1 MASNGNTWS
10 TLASTLRNLSQL
22 LPGQSDPTGEADLY
36 YRRACL
42 AAAEERYDVALVFC
56 TKAVEVAPRHLASRL
71 LLAKIYDRGLGNL
84 EAAVAGVPQ
93 GHRSRGLRRRE
104 RPVRRGPRGAR
115 PARPQGR
122 ARQRLARPARPLS
135 LDLLRPRHPR
145 VPPRVLRRA
154 TPDDGPIAP
163 GPRDRITRQ
172 VDPPVP
178 VGHERVASE
187 ALNVDRQQDPADA
200 RRTRGLDR
208 TRFSP
213 ARRNDAIS

>member
-84 EAAVAGVPQ
+84 EAAVAAYRKVIALAGYDGGNVQ
-93 GHRSRGLRRRE
+93 C
-104 RPVRRGPRGAR
+104 VAAR
-115 PARPQGR
+115 
-122 ARQRLARPARPLS
+122 
-135 LDLLRPRHPR
+135 
-145 VPPRVLRRA
+145 
-154 TPDDGPIAP
+154 
-163 GPRDRITRQ
+163 
-172 VDPPVP
+172 
-178 VGHERVASE
+178 E
-187 ALNVDRQQDPADA
+187 ALDQLVQRAELA
-200 RRTRGLDR
+200 
-208 TRFSP
+208 SV
-213 ARRNDAIS
+213 